1 MIARVSVSPDKRLFV
16 PFAGSAP
23 ERRICTHIHDCAH
36 DELCSPSPRGPSTI
50 RPCAVNTGSL
60 HALRHTPLLPSIMF
74 AAASSFFARTN
85 ISQSYNI
92 GPSTPSIV
100 GSRTASPAPSG
111 SSAAS
116 LPAAAQPPPFT
127 VGPWRVQPATHK
139 VTGKR
144 VSIWSADKK
153 SQEMERMGP
162 ASRERTLE
170 VLKAE
175 VRERCSVQG
184 ERSALS
190 AGIRHPR

>member
-1 MIARVSVSPDKRLFV
+1 MLYGAQ
-16 PFAGSAP
+16 
-23 ERRICTHIHDCAH
+23 
-36 DELCSPSPRGPSTI
+36 
-50 RPCAVNTGSL
+50 
-60 HALRHTPLLPSIMF
+60 TPLGGLRRAALASCFCGPADPSISRLCIRNSRTLLEPILHCTMF

-100 GSRTASPAPSG
+100 GSRTASPAPAG

-116 LPAAAQPPPFT
+116 LPAAAQPPPFN

-144 VSIWSADKK
+144 VSVWSADKK
-153 SQEMERMGP
+153 SPDMERMGP

-175 VRERCSVQG
+175 VRMT
-184 ERSALS
+184 
-190 AGIRHPR
+190 RHACCEETLNVVNRHLR